1 MQTQT
6 KIPSGS
12 LQVQKGRFHMVIHME
27 REGKMTPVWRTTGLP
42 AEERFRAQAE
52 TMAPGGPGS
61 GSLLTRSSGGVLHG
75 RRQKPQTSAPGRKEE
90 IRRTGSK
97 ASPSGTADGGRLS
110 AGVVP
115 VCPSQS
121 GPGDPHQL

>member
-42 AEERFRAQAE
+42 AEERYTDSR
-52 TMAPGGPGS
+52 
-61 GSLLTRSSGGVLHG
+61 
-75 RRQKPQTSAPGRKEE
+75 RKEK
-90 IRRTGSK
+90 IRRTGGK
-97 ASPSGTADGGRLS
+97 DSPSGTADGGRLS